1 MKESKDKINTVSA
14 LKLYN
19 YYCLKISTTERGKKR
34 EKKNN
39 ARNELCP
46 FPKSYWQQAYT
57 RRTHVNIGWLTFTES
72 GDKRSS
78 SDAVDDETGDES
90 DDFVGR
96 PIRFF
101 VVIIDVDD
109 AM

>member
-1 MKESKDKINTVSA
+1 MLVSKATSMHKHT
-14 LKLYN
+14 
-19 YYCLKISTTERGKKR
+19 R
-34 EKKNN
+34 EQ
-39 ARNELCP
+39 R
-46 FPKSYWQQAYT
+46 
-57 RRTHVNIGWLTFTES
+57 WLTFTES

-90 DDFVGR
+90 DDLVGR

-109 AM
+109 AMWLLLLLVPLLPEWCDDGIGDVIVIGGIL